1 MAFHQRAMPKHFIK
15 LKALHKLGIGVLL
28 VAVFT
33 ALGLTPGVAN
43 LFEPLEARALDYQ
56 FLLRGARPPQGQ
68 PPLIVLVD
76 AAALDAHGFRSPTP
90 RALLADIARQLE
102 AKGAR
107 CAGFDFY
114 LRRPHTPAQDDAL
127 EAALSQATMP
137 LVFVEGAIEPFA
149 RHVRL
154 GYAEV
159 TADSRNRARGIDQ
172 RFAAAKGMPPLAAA
186 LYEACLGTAPRIPDD
201 LGDPIMLIDHL
212 GPGSRVSQPAPT
224 FPVIAASE
232 LPAIPPALLRER
244 IVLVGS
250 GVEALGDI
258 FFTPFS
264 TAASGYLSTF
274 GVELHATL
282 VAMMLE
288 QRWLRHA
295 PPGLLGL
302 LLGAL
307 LAVVALTSLFWRSLF
322 TFLLGPVLALAWIV
336 LAAVLFAGAD
346 LVLPIALPIALAAL
360 VFIICQTL
368 LYFTESRYSRF
379 LQTTF
384 GRYMSPQ
391 VVAQMVDHSWGLEL
405 GGEERNLTIL
415 FSDIEGFTTVSEKL
429 HPNQVVAL
437 LNEYLG
443 TMTAV
448 LFDEG
453 ATIGDFM
460 GDGILAYFGAPLHM
474 PDHAE
479 RACRAAVRMQ
489 TESVQLNERLAA
501 MGFPPLTTRV
511 GLHTGDVVVGN
522 IGSDQRRD
530 FTVIGDPVNLASRL
544 EGVNKFFGTRV
555 VLSEQTREQAPPT
568 ILTRELGRI
577 VVKGKTLPVT
587 LHEALGLTGQRSL
600 DQAAQARYDTYAE
613 GLQLFY
619 AGNFPQA
626 EAVFRRLAD
635 AGDPPAAYLAEQAA
649 ALQQT
654 PPAGEWHG
662 ALTLT
667 AK

>member
-1 MAFHQRAMPKHFIK
+1 
-15 LKALHKLGIGVLL
+15 V
-28 VAVFT
+28 
-33 ALGLTPGVAN
+33 
-43 LFEPLEARALDYQ
+43 
-56 FLLRGARPPQGQ
+56 
-68 PPLIVLVD
+68 
-76 AAALDAHGFRSPTP
+76 
-90 RALLADIARQLE
+90 
-102 AKGAR
+102 
-107 CAGFDFY
+107 
-114 LRRPHTPAQDDAL
+114 
-127 EAALSQATMP
+127 
-137 LVFVEGAIEPFA
+137 
-149 RHVRL
+149 
-154 GYAEV
+154 
-159 TADSRNRARGIDQ
+159 
-172 RFAAAKGMPPLAAA
+172 
-186 LYEACLGTAPRIPDD
+186 LYEACLGQPLRIPDD
-201 LGDPIMLIDHL
+201 LGGPILLIDHR
-212 GPGSRVSQPAPT
+212 GPGSRLTQAAPT

-232 LPAIPPALLRER
+232 LPAIPPALLRDR

-264 TAASGYLSTF
+264 TGASGYLATF

-288 QRWLRHA
+288 QRWLRHV
-295 PPGLLGL
+295 PPWLLGL
-302 LLGAL
+302 LLAGL
-307 LAVVALTSLFWRSLF
+307 LAVVALTSLFWRSLLN
-322 TFLLGPVLALAWIV
+322 FLLGPVLALGWIV
-336 LAAVLFAGAD
+336 LAVALFSGGG

-368 LYFTESRYSRF
+368 LYFSESRYSKF

-448 LFDEG
+448 LFDKG

-479 RACRAAVRMQ
+479 RACRAAVGMQ
-489 TESVQLNERLAA
+489 AASVQLNERLGA
-501 MGFPPLTTRV
+501 MGFPPLKTRV

-530 FTVIGDPVNLASRL
+530 FTVIGDAVNLASRL

-555 VLSEQTREQAPPT
+555 VMSEQTRRQAPPA

-577 VVKGKTLPVT
+577 VVKGKTQPVT
-587 LHEALGLTGQRSL
+587 LYEALGIAGQQAAGQTTV
-600 DQAAQARYDTYAE
+600 DQATQARYDTYAQ
-613 GLQLFY
+613 GLQRFY
-619 AGNFPQA
+619 AGNFPEA
-626 EAVFRRLAD
+626 EGIFRRLAE
-635 AGDPPAAYLAEQAA
+635 AGDAPAAYLAEQAA
-649 ALQQT
+649 ALQAT